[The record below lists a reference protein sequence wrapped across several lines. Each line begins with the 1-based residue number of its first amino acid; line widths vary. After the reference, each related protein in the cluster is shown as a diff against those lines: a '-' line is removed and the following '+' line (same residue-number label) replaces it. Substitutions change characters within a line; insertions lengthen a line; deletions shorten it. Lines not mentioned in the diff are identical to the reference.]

1 VTHTTKEGARE
12 PTLSAEE
19 KTLIAVGAAIAAGCR
34 PCLER
39 TVQLARGAGASER
52 SIRLAIETAL
62 EARAR
67 QIESLAEW
75 AETVQ
80 GGKPEVD
87 DSFRPERAQ
96 LVELITCG
104 SALALRDAKSL
115 PSRLAGAVETG
126 SNARMI
132 ASALAIARSVAETAT
147 SVAEEAI
154 SSFVSRSAA
163 DPVPCCGDVRRVE
176 SPSGGC
182 SCDPASGRHADGSEC
197 KPGECW
203 EAIPWQ

>member
-1 VTHTTKEGARE
+1 MTNPTRDAAHE
-12 PTLSAEE
+12 PTLSAKD

-39 TVQLARGAGASER
+39 TVQLARGAGACER
-52 SIRLAIETAL
+52 SIRLAIEIAL
-62 EARAR
+62 EERAR

-87 DSFRPERAQ
+87 EAFRRERAR
-96 LVELITCG
+96 LVELVTCG

-115 PSRLAGAVETG
+115 PARLAGAMETG
-126 SNARMI
+126 SNERMI

-147 SVAEEAI
+147 SVAEAAVSDLV
-154 SSFVSRSAA
+154 SSGTA
-163 DPVPCCGDVRRVE
+163 DPIPAGCCAGVRPA
-176 SPSGGC
+176 SSSASGC
-182 SCDPASGRHADGSEC
+182 ACDPATGRHADGSDC
-197 KPGECW
+197 KPGEC
-203 EAIPWQ
+203 

>member
-1 VTHTTKEGARE
+1 VTHTTREAAHE
-12 PTLSAEE
+12 PTLSAKD

-39 TVQLARGAGASER
+39 TVQLARGAGACER

-62 EARAR
+62 EARTR
-67 QIESLAEW
+67 QVESLAEW
-75 AETVQ
+75 AATVQ

-87 DSFRPERAQ
+87 ESFRRERAQ

-115 PSRLAGAVETG
+115 PARLAGAAETG

-154 SSFVSRSAA
+154 SSVVRSNAA
-163 DPVPCCGDVRRVE
+163 DPVPCCGVDRPVE

-182 SCDPASGRHADGSEC
+182 SCDGATGRHADGSEC
-197 KPGECW
+197 KPGEC
-203 EAIPWQ
+203 

>member
-1 VTHTTKEGARE
+1 MTHPTGDATHE
-12 PTLSAEE
+12 PTLSAKD

-39 TVQLARGAGASER
+39 TVQLARGAGACER
-52 SIRLAIETAL
+52 SIRLAIEIAL

-87 DSFRPERAQ
+87 ESFRRGRTRVVD
-96 LVELITCG
+96 LVECA

-115 PSRLAGAVETG
+115 PARLAGAVETG
-126 SNARMI
+126 STERMI
-132 ASALAIARSVAETAT
+132 AAALAIARSVAETAN

-154 SSFVSRSAA
+154 SSLVSRAAA
-163 DPVPCCGDVRRVE
+163 DPVPCCGIDRPVE
-176 SPSGGC
+176 SPRGGC
-182 SCDPASGRHADGSEC
+182 SCDGATGRHADGSEC
-197 KPGECW
+197 KPGEC
-203 EAIPWQ
+203 

>member
-1 VTHTTKEGARE
+1 MTHPTTDAAHE
-12 PTLSAEE
+12 PTLSARD

-39 TVQLARGAGASER
+39 TVQLARGAGACER

-67 QIESLAEW
+67 QIEGLAEW

-87 DSFRPERAQ
+87 ESFRQERAR
-96 LVELITCG
+96 LVDLVTCG

-115 PSRLAGAVETG
+115 PARLAAAMETG
-126 SNARMI
+126 SNERMI

-147 SVAEEAI
+147 SVAEAAI
-154 SSFVSRSAA
+154 SNLVRSAAA
-163 DPVPCCGDVRRVE
+163 DPVPCCGVDRPVE
-176 SPSGGC
+176 SPSRGC
-182 SCDPASGRHADGSEC
+182 SCDPATGRHADGSEC
-197 KPGECW
+197 KPGEC
-203 EAIPWQ
+203 